1 MSPIFYKAY
10 WHIIGKDVTTTVLNA
25 LNSGVVHDLLSPTFI
40 SLIPK
45 IKNPK
50 KSQTS
55 DRLAYAMSFTN

>member
-40 SLIPK
+40 SLVPK

-50 KSQTS
+50 KS
-55 DRLAYAMSFTN
+55 